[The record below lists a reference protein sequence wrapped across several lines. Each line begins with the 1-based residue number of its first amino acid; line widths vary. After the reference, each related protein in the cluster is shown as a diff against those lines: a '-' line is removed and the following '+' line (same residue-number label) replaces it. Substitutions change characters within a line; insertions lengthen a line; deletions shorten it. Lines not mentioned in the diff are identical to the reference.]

1 MKISLLQENLAKGLS
16 LVSRVVASK
25 AQLPVLSNVL
35 LSIDKGKLRLSAT
48 NLETGMNLWLGGKTE
63 GEGKLTVP
71 AKIFNEVVGSL
82 PQETVVLEKEGEG
95 LRISCGKFKSK
106 INGIAA
112 EEFPLMPSLR
122 DGKTIKET
130 FSLDREA
137 VEKGLG
143 QVAMAAATDE
153 SRPIFTGVKM
163 ELDEKKLRLAATDG
177 YRLSV
182 KTVTNLKGLKKQK
195 SLVVP
200 ARALMELV
208 RAITATETEA
218 KEVVLAATEEERQLI
233 MAYGDVEV
241 VTRILEGEF
250 PDFDKIIPTSH
261 TTAIV
266 LDAEEL
272 LQAVRAAAVFA
283 KDSANIVRFKVS
295 DKGLLISANAPQ
307 VGENEVEL
315 SGKKTGEDAEIAF
328 NSRYLLEMLNVIE
341 VKELR
346 LEMSGPLS
354 PGVFKPKEDNGLIHI
369 IMPVRVQA

>member
-1 MKISLLQENLAKGLS
+1 MKTSLLQENLVKGVN
-16 LVSRVVASK
+16 LVSRVVANK
-25 AQLPVLSNVL
+25 AQLPVLSNIL
-35 LSIDKGKLRLSAT
+35 LSTDKNRLKLSAT
-48 NLETGMNLWLGGKTE
+48 NLETGMNLWLGGKIE
-63 GEGKLTVP
+63 GEGRLTVP
-71 AKIFNEVVGSL
+71 AKIFSEVVSSL

-95 LRISCGKFKSK
+95 LKISCGRFKSK

-163 ELDEKKLRLAATDG
+163 ELGEKKLRMAATDG

-182 KTVTNLKGLKKQK
+182 KTVLNLKGLKKQK

-208 RAITATETEA
+208 RAIAAAETEA

-233 MAYGDVEV
+233 MAYGEVEV
-241 VTRILEGEF
+241 VTRILEGDF
-250 PDFDKIIPTSH
+250 PDFDKIIPTNH
-261 TTAIV
+261 TTTIV
-266 LDAEEL
+266 LEAEEL

-295 DKGLLISANAPQ
+295 DSGLLISANAPQ
-307 VGENEVEL
+307 VGENEVEV
-315 SGKKTGEDAEIAF
+315 SCKKTGEDAEIAF